1 MITLTDIIQQSLA
14 GIVETLVDTEHR
26 DGWQFDQKPDNRLTP
41 QITSLKEEYGEFKL
55 VVKLALAS
63 YFLSFLV
70 LFFQKKG
77 PVRPADMVVDDQLAS
92 LLTFLA
98 EIFLKEDRHYQ
109 APAQSQSGSPATIDF
124 LNRWLTGNT
133 PFSAGQAKNNLILD
147 LLIRH
152 DQLQQTRLSSKV
164 MNDIRYL
171 VYSLAMQEKKL
182 SDNEKELLDFLERET
197 GKIKV
202 LIGDDSSVS
211 IEKYAE
217 SVEKQQTGKL
227 LGEAKSELEELIGL
241 QSIKHEIHR
250 LEAFLKI
257 QKKREAL
264 GLAVTDVTLHFVFNG
279 NPGTGKTTVA
289 RILGK
294 LFKGLGFLEKG
305 HIVET
310 DRSGLVAEYLGQ
322 TAVKTRNKAESALD
336 GILFIDEA
344 YSLSRSST
352 GGGETDNYGHEAI
365 ETMLKFMEDNRKR
378 LVVVVAGYPQ
388 LMADFIDTNPGLK
401 SRFTRYLTF
410 EDFQPVELCRII
422 QLLAAKAQ
430 YRFNVD
436 ALSTIGHILS
446 EAFTQRTEG
455 FGNARFVRN
464 LFEETVQNQAMRLSA
479 GQKELAKEALMAIEK
494 EDIPKKIDGIDL
506 SGIDLSL
513 ELPLCSECPDPPFI
527 CSSGKKK
534 GSSYQTFNDKSIDE
548 WCQDYPLLR
557 DLIAYRE
564 TIWFNPKIEN
574 GGHSPAESCPDPNDI
589 DEAANR
595 LDRFRPFIARVFPE
609 TQPDNG
615 LIESPLRP
623 IPAMQQT
630 LAIRTGQT
638 LKGQLFLKCDNLL
651 PISGSVKARGGIYAV
666 LKYAE
671 TVALADGFIQREDD
685 YSVLAEEK
693 ARKLFGNHC
702 IAVGSTGNLGLS
714 IGIIGACLG
723 FRVTVHMSADAR
735 QWKKELLHNQGVEV
749 VEHQGDYS
757 QAVAAGRQQAALDS
771 QCFFIDD
778 ENSIDLFLGYAVAAR
793 RLQAQLA
800 ERAVQVD
807 GNHPLFVYLPCG
819 VGGGPGGITFGLKQ
833 IYGDNVYCF
842 FAEPT
847 HSPCMLLGMY
857 TGLHE
862 KVSIK
867 DFGLDNE
874 TAADGLAVS
883 RPSGFVGKIMV
894 PLLDGIFTVDD
905 REMYRLLALLADTEK
920 IRMEP
925 SALAGMPGVARICSS
940 PFFLQKHGLPEK
952 MANATHIVWG
962 TGGSMVPD
970 SEMEEYYRKGKALV
984 SDPESGQLTQN
995 AKI

>member
-14 GIVETLVDTEHR
+14 DVVETLAETDDR
-26 DGWQFDQKPDNRLTP
+26 DGWQFSQKPDICLET
-41 QITSLKEEYGEFKL
+41 QITSLKKVYGEFRL

-70 LFFQKKG
+70 LFFHKKG
-77 PVRPADMVVDDQLAS
+77 PVRPKDMLDDDQLAR
-92 LLTFLA
+92 LLTSLSV
-98 EIFLKEDRHYQ
+98 IFLKEDRYYQ
-109 APAQSQSGSPATIDF
+109 TSAQSGPAATIDF
-124 LNRWLTGNT
+124 LNHWLTGNT
-133 PFSAGQAKNNLILD
+133 PFSAGQAKDSMILA

-152 DQLQQTRLSSKV
+152 DQLQQTRLSSRV

-171 VYSLAMQEKKL
+171 VYSLAMQEKNL
-182 SDNEKELLDFLERET
+182 SSNEKELLDLLERET
-197 GKIKV
+197 EKIKV
-202 LIGDDSSVS
+202 LIGDDSSIS
-211 IEKYAE
+211 LEKYAE
-217 SVEKQQTGKL
+217 SLEKQQTTKVL
-227 LGEAKSELEELIGL
+227 EEARTELEELIGL
-241 QSIKHEIHR
+241 QSIKLEINR

-294 LFKGLGFLEKG
+294 LFKGLGFLQKG
-305 HIVET
+305 HVVET

-322 TAVKTRNKAESALD
+322 TAVKTRTKAESALD

-344 YSLSRSST
+344 YALSRSST
-352 GGGETDNYGHEAI
+352 GGRETDNYGQEAI

-430 YRFNVD
+430 YCFE
-436 ALSTIGHILS
+436 AKTLSTVGHIFA
-446 EAFTQRTEG
+446 EAFAQRTEG

-464 LFEETVQNQAMRLSA
+464 LFEEMVQNQAMRLSK
-479 GQKELAKEALMAIEK
+479 GKNELAKEALMAIEK
-494 EDIPKKIDGIDL
+494 EDVPTKIDGVDFSNINW
-506 SGIDLSL
+506 SL
-513 ELPLCSECPDPPFI
+513 ELPLCSECTDPPSI
-527 CSSGKKK
+527 CPSKKNK
-534 GSSYQTFNDKSIDE
+534 EGSQYTFNNMSIDD
-548 WCQDYPLLR
+548 WCKNYPLLS

-564 TIWFNPKIEN
+564 TIWFNPKGVN
-574 GGHSPAESCPDPNDI
+574 DDHSPTENCPTSKDI
-589 DEAANR
+589 DQAADR
-595 LDRFRPFIARVFPE
+595 LDRFAPFITKVFPE
-609 TQPDNG
+609 TRSDNG

-623 IPAMQQT
+623 IPTMQQV
-630 LAIRTGQT
+630 LEKHTGQT
-638 LKGQLFLKCDNLL
+638 LKGRLLLKCDNLL
-651 PISGSVKARGGIYAV
+651 PISGSIKARGGIYAV
-666 LKYAE
+666 FKYAE
-671 TVALADGFIQREDD
+671 TIALADGLLKREDD
-685 YSVLAEEK
+685 YAMLAEEK
-693 ARKLFGNHC
+693 ARKLFGNHR

-714 IGIIGACLG
+714 IGIIGACFG

-735 QWKKELLHNQGVEV
+735 QWKKDLLRKQGVEV
-749 VEHQGDYS
+749 IEHQGDYS
-757 QAVAAGRQQAALDS
+757 QAVAAGREQSALDP

-793 RLQAQLA
+793 RLQVQLA
-800 ERAVQVD
+800 ELSVQID
-807 GNHPLFVYLPCG
+807 DNHPLYVYLPCG

-833 IYGDNVYCF
+833 IYGDHVYCF
-842 FAEPT
+842 LAEPT

-867 DFGLDNE
+867 DFGLDNK

-883 RPSGFVGKIMV
+883 RPSGLVGKIME

-905 REMYRLLALLADTEK
+905 QEMYRLLALLADTEY

-925 SALAGMPGVARICSS
+925 SALAGMPGIARVGCS
-940 PFFLQKHGLPEK
+940 PFFLQKHGLSEK

-962 TGGSMVPD
+962 TGGNMIPD
-970 SEMEEYYRKGKALV
+970 NEMDEYYRKGTILLSAQDSSQTL
-984 SDPESGQLTQN
+984 
-995 AKI
+995 